1 MFFLFQSFKFLFVN
15 LKKKFNETKQNSFE
29 IYKIVIIYHGET
41 PGERNFKLKNMTTLT
56 VGMF

>member
-1 MFFLFQSFKFLFVN
+1 MN